1 MISHPKDKHKVDGR
15 TWKKRNA
22 SFLHQQMALWLP
34 PQKWD
39 RVGWKHFPNHFIA
52 FMHYTFQKFI
62 MSYGNL
68 PGNSSFNTSLTQW
81 ISIMYF
87 PLCKVPKSH
96 LCNRISHSFY
106 CCPSQGYGNSE
117 PYSRRVSTQSFIPKT
132 TWTTQIIELKQY
144 VPKVCHYQF
153 LLANRKSFPLCMT
166 ERL

>member
-1 MISHPKDKHKVDGR
+1 MAEHERKEMHLFFTSRWLYDYPHKNETGQGENISQIIAGY
-15 TWKKRNA
+15 
-22 SFLHQQMALWLP
+22 
-34 PQKWD
+34 
-39 RVGWKHFPNHFIA
+39 FIV
-52 FMHYTFQKFI
+52 FIHYTFQKFI

-68 PGNSSFNTSLTQW
+68 PGNSSFNISLTQW

-132 TWTTQIIELKQY
+132 EWTTQIIKLKQY
-144 VPKVCHYQF
+144 VPKVCHHQF
-153 LLANRKSFPLCMT
+153 LLAKGKSCPLCMT

>member
-1 MISHPKDKHKVDGR
+1 MAEHERKEMHLFFTSRWLYDYPHKNETGQGENISQIIAGY
-15 TWKKRNA
+15 
-22 SFLHQQMALWLP
+22 
-34 PQKWD
+34 
-39 RVGWKHFPNHFIA
+39 FIA
-52 FMHYTFQKFI
+52 FIHYTFQKFI

-68 PGNSSFNTSLTQW
+68 PGNSSFNISLTQW

-132 TWTTQIIELKQY
+132 EWTTQIIKLKQY
-144 VPKVCHYQF
+144 VPKVCHHQF
-153 LLANRKSFPLCMT
+153 LLAEGKSCPLCMT